1 MQPHNPWTDP
11 GPTSLSTVDP
21 STGTSTTSFSDPTL
35 TPHQAAL
42 LAAEARA
49 KAQALAATPL
59 AQPTDAHRQQ
69 HQPFDPLTFQAGA
82 KDKLPF
88 HRLLDAQLLPRCTKT
103 QAVQTLQLMQI
114 ILGNLLEPPN
124 PAQAMKYR
132 QLRMSNAQI
141 QRHLVNVSSSSA
153 IDFLLLCSFRIQTI
167 EFTEYLIFPPS
178 PSAKQ
183 LHQLKLGAHVV
194 AVVLAKAKEAEERE
208 GRYRQS
214 EKDVQ
219 EERKRK
225 ALLQFDEDRRLKME
239 KDERERIVRIE
250 KARQASEAEAKA
262 ELERQRLQADDAS
275 ELPVFTGSTS
285 AARSMTIDRNDDDDD
300 EDAGDR
306 PPSYGSVT
314 GRVLGTGEPVVD
326 HDGFV
331 QNQDL
336 ETSDEDEYE
345 DA

>member
-1 MQPHNPWTDP
+1 MQPYNPWTDP
-11 GPTSLSTVDP
+11 APTSLSN
-21 STGTSTTSFSDPTL
+21 STPTSATSPGSSSDPAL
-35 TPHQAAL
+35 APHQAAL

-49 KAQALAATPL
+49 QAQALAATPP

-69 HQPFDPLTFQAGA
+69 HVPFDPLTFQAGA

-88 HRLLDAQLLPRCTKT
+88 HRILDTQLLPKCSKS
-103 QAVQTLQLMQI
+103 QAVQTLQLMQTV
-114 ILGNLLEPPN
+114 LGNLLEPPN

-132 QLRMSNAQI
+132 QLRKSNAQI
-141 QRHLVNVSSSSA
+141 QRHLVDVSSAAA
-153 IDFLLLCSFRIQTI
+153 IDFLLLCSFRMQVID
-167 EFTEYLIFPPS
+167 FTEYLVYPPC

-194 AVVLAKAKEAEERE
+194 AVVLGRAKEAEERE

-219 EERKRK
+219 EERKKK
-225 ALLQFDEDRRLKME
+225 ALLQFEEDRRIKME
-239 KDERERIVRIE
+239 KDQRERIFRTE

-262 ELERQRLQADDAS
+262 ELERLRLQADDAS
-275 ELPVFTGSTS
+275 DHPVFTGSTS
-285 AARSMTIDRNDDDDD
+285 AARSMTIQQNDDDD
-300 EDAGDR
+300 EDTER

-314 GRVLGTGEPVVD
+314 GRVLGTGEAVVD

-331 QNQDL
+331 QNPDL
-336 ETSDEDEYE
+336 EDSDEEEYE